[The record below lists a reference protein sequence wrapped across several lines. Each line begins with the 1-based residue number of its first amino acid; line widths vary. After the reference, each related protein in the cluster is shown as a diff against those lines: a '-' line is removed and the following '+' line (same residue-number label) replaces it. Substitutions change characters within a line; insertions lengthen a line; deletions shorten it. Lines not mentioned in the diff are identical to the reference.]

1 MDTLIDMA
9 LTRRLTDL
17 MDDPDNHPQL
27 CEEELRLL
35 LTHQAKT
42 QELLSTQKSQ
52 INKLKKENALLTES
66 LDRVH
71 AFLPKTKDGVPI
83 AGQPLYLHEDDG
95 TVLECSRYASRVK
108 IVTERDSRYAWYY
121 PSDFTY
127 EKDFPV
133 PGPVDGPIAEQ
144 SNPSLARRR
153 R

>member
-1 MDTLIDMA
+1 MDTGIPDL
-9 LTRRLTDL
+9 LTRRMPNLINN
-17 MDDPDNHPQL
+17 PDYHPQL
-27 CEEELRLL
+27 CQDELRLL
-35 LTHQAKT
+35 LTHEAKT
-42 QELLSTQKSQ
+42 QELLSTQQSQ
-52 INKLKKENALLTES
+52 INKLKKENSLLTES